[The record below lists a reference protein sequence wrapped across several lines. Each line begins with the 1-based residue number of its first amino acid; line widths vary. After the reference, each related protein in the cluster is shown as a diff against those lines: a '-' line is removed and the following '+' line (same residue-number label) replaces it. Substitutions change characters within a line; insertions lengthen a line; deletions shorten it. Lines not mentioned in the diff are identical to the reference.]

1 MLTKKKYTII
11 KIVLLLTVLL
21 QGFAA
26 MAEANE
32 QSCDNADG
40 ETTVFDE
47 KTSEEVEETNG
58 WISSENTPELEKV
71 LNEKDEDFTEEIE
84 PKKSQYKYLGKNIY
98 PIFQ

>member
-47 KTSEEVEETNG
+47 KTSEEVEETN
-58 WISSENTPELEKV
+58 
-71 LNEKDEDFTEEIE
+71 EI
-84 PKKSQYKYLGKNIY
+84 GRAHV
-98 PIFQ
+98 